1 MGSRLL
7 LLLQERFSSLVEKD
21 DLDEVLKSKDDILR
35 WTVELTKYLVRPA
48 LPLCDDCASMHCSAL
63 RSSVLTALH
72 SLLCPRPCCFAPFF
86 SRIAVIISHAGQS

>member
-63 RSSVLTALH
+63 LRPP
-72 SLLCPRPCCFAPFF
+72 LLSNRRDCLLRRAILRTTKLPYHP
-86 SRIAVIISHAGQS
+86 